1 MGGPRDWLRFVRAPL
16 CLTAAFDAVA
26 CALLARGP
34 GLGTGAPPL
43 AWRDALLLAATSVLV
58 YLAGMGG
65 NDLADRR
72 RDRTLHPD
80 RPLPAGRIAPAAAL
94 VVVLLLAAG
103 AVLVG
108 GGPAGDRRL
117 VVGALV
123 AAAAYDLAAK
133 RRVVPGAVVM
143 GSVRALNAATGVVP
157 LVVAGLASP
166 LALVGPLLVGLYAGG
181 ITFLSAAEDR
191 PVREARARLVARG
204 ATVVAF
210 GGGGALALL
219 GAQGVAFTALF
230 AFPVVLSAVFDRVP
244 RKGPVKR
251 QVLEM
256 LLGYFWLDAVLAG
269 GAAPGSDW
277 ALALGALGAA
287 YAAIVLSQ
295 LAVRALR

>member
-1 MGGPRDWLRFVRAPL
+1 MVRPNPPREALRFPS
-16 CLTAAFDAVA
+16 
-26 CALLARGP
+26 
-34 GLGTGAPPL
+34 GAP
-43 AWRDALLLAATSVLV
+43 RTTS
-58 YLAGMGG
+58 ARSSKTS
-65 NDLADRR
+65 A
-72 RDRTLHPD
+72 
-80 RPLPAGRIAPAAAL
+80 
-94 VVVLLLAAG
+94 
-103 AVLVG
+103 
-108 GGPAGDRRL
+108 
-117 VVGALV
+117 
-123 AAAAYDLAAK
+123 
-133 RRVVPGAVVM
+133 
-143 GSVRALNAATGVVP
+143 
-157 LVVAGLASP
+157 
-166 LALVGPLLVGLYAGG
+166 
-181 ITFLSAAEDR
+181 FSAAEDR

-210 GGGGALALL
+210 GGGGALALV